1 MEKNPEIQQSPEPQ
15 KEPFFKMIMED
26 YMLLMFIGVSIYAIF
41 YIIWGIM
48 EIANLQQIPD
58 EIKQQLLN

>member
-1 MEKNPEIQQSPEPQ
+1 MENNSEQVQPPVPE

-26 YMLLMFIGVSIYAIF
+26 HMLLMFLGVAIYAIF
-41 YIIWGIM
+41 YLLWGIM
-48 EIANLQQIPD
+48 ELANLQQIPD